1 MDWDDLR
8 YFLAI
13 ARHRTLS
20 AAARA
25 LKVQQ
30 STMGRRLDALEERM
44 GARLLQKTP
53 SGYVLTPAGEAVLGN
68 VERIENEALTVERTI
83 TGKDV
88 RLEGTIRV
96 TAVET
101 LAIEVLM
108 PIFAAF
114 RESYPGIRLELLVD
128 TRALSLTKREADVA
142 IRMARLTQSD
152 LAVRKIG
159 ELAAAVYAS
168 RAYLDRFGTPDFA
181 NGAPG
186 HQTILVLDDLMG
198 VPEMA
203 WFRGLTERAAIA
215 FRSNSR
221 YAHRAAA
228 EAGIG
233 LACLA
238 RYLGDG
244 SALVRVDA
252 PPIPHR
258 EIWLA
263 VHNDFRHT
271 PRIRALTEFLTEG
284 LRRKAGILAPMGDI
298 SAEAGS

>member
-1 MDWDDLR
+1 M
-8 YFLAI
+8 
-13 ARHRTLS
+13 
-20 AAARA
+20 
-25 LKVQQ
+25 
-30 STMGRRLDALEERM
+30 
-44 GARLLQKTP
+44 LQKTP
-53 SGYVLTPAGEAVLGN
+53 SGYVLTPVGEAVLGN
-68 VERIENEALTVERTI
+68 AERIENEALAVERTI

-101 LAIEVLM
+101 LAVEVLM
-108 PIFAAF
+108 PIFAGF
-114 RESYPGIRLELLVD
+114 REAYPGIELELLAD
-128 TRALSLTKREADVA
+128 TRSLSLTKREADVA
-142 IRMARLTQSD
+142 IRMARLPQSD

-159 ELAAAVYAS
+159 ELASAVYAS
-168 RAYLDRFGTPDFA
+168 QAYLDQFGLPDFTS
-181 NGAPG
+181 GAPG
-186 HQTILVLDDLMG
+186 HHVILVLDDLMG

-244 SALVRVDA
+244 PALVPVDA
-252 PPIPHR
+252 PAVPRR

-263 VHNDFRHT
+263 VHNDVRHT

-284 LRRKAGILAPMGDI
+284 LRRKAGTLTPIGDI
-298 SAEAGS
+298 SAEAAS

>member
-20 AAARA
+20 GAARA

-30 STMGRRLDALEERM
+30 STMSRRLDALEERM

-53 SGYVLTPAGEAVLGN
+53 SGYVLTPVGEAVLGN
-68 VERIENEALTVERTI
+68 AERIENEALSVERTI

-96 TAVET
+96 TSVESLAVE
-101 LAIEVLM
+101 ILM

-114 RESYPGIRLELLVD
+114 REAYPGIVLELLAD

-142 IRMARLTQSD
+142 LRMARLTQSD
-152 LAVRKIG
+152 LAVRKVSDLG
-159 ELAAAVYAS
+159 FAVYAS
-168 RAYLDRFGTPDFA
+168 QAYLDRFGPPDFA
-181 NGAPG
+181 AGAPG
-186 HQTILVLDDLMG
+186 HQIILVLDDLMG
-198 VPEMA
+198 APEMA
-203 WFRGLTERAAIA
+203 WFRGASERAAIS

-221 YAHRAAA
+221 YAHVAAA

-233 LACLA
+233 LVCLA

-244 SALVRVDA
+244 AALVRLDA
-252 PPIPHR
+252 AGVPRR

-263 VHNDFRHT
+263 VHNDVRHT
-271 PRIRALTEFLTEG
+271 PRIRALTDFVTEG
-284 LRRKAGILAPMGDI
+284 LRSRAGRLAPADC
-298 SAEAGS
+298 